1 MCKLPLV
8 ALHLDILEALAVNDE
23 YSRLTTLGSS
33 LTFILGVV
41 SKALFL
47 LSKEPKPMIVTSVLL
62 EDLNLNSKICPA

>member
-1 MCKLPLV
+1 MPLV

-23 YSRLTTLGSS
+23 YSRLTTLDSS
-33 LTFILGVV
+33 LAFILGVV

>member
-23 YSRLTTLGSS
+23 YSRLTTLDSS
-33 LTFILGVV
+33 LAFILGVV

>member
-33 LTFILGVV
+33 LAFILGVV

-47 LSKEPKPMIVTSVLL
+47 LSKEPKTDDR
-62 EDLNLNSKICPA
+62 DLSFTGGFES